1 MTSNGKI
8 KILYIISSTGF
19 SGAEKLLL
27 DLISKLDKDKFD
39 ITTVCILNNKK
50 LEDKFLESGYDI
62 KFIIKG
68 KNLLGFV
75 NKLSKFIKDN
85 EFDIVHTHL
94 FGADVFGGIAA
105 KRAGVKKIISTEHN
119 INISEGKIKHFVKG
133 VILRKYF
140 TNVIAISSSVYE
152 YIKEKYGVKPERIV
166 KISNGVDL
174 SKIYWTNI
182 LEGNVIK
189 IGSIGR
195 LTKQKGYDV
204 LIKALPYLNFNF
216 NVVVAGDGEEKNNL
230 INLSNKLKVGD
241 KIDFLGFIDNINSL
255 LTNVDIFVIPSL
267 WEGFGLVAVEALA
280 SGKLVIASNIH
291 GLADII
297 EDGKNGILFNSGDYI
312 DLANKLNYLAKSS
325 RRCKEIA
332 DVGYNSSKN
341 FDIDK
346 MVNLYQEVYL
356 K

>member
-27 DLISKLDKDKFD
+27 DLISKLDKNKFD

-50 LEDKFLESGYDI
+50 LEDKFLERGYSI
-62 KFIIKG
+62 KFIIKN
-68 KNLLGFV
+68 KNLFRFI
-75 NKLSKFIKDN
+75 NKLYKFIKDN

-119 INISEGKIKHFVKG
+119 INISEGKIKHFIKG
-133 VILRKYF
+133 VVLRKCF
-140 TNVIAISSSVYE
+140 TNIIAISDSIHK
-152 YIKEKYGVKPERIV
+152 YIKEKYKVMPERII
-166 KISNGVDL
+166 KISNGIDL
-174 SKIYWTNI
+174 SKVYLTDI
-182 LEGNVIK
+182 LQGDVIK

-216 NVVVAGDGEEKNNL
+216 NVVIAGDGEEKNNL

-241 KIDFLGFIDNINSL
+241 KINFLGFIDNINSL
-255 LTNVDIFVIPSL
+255 LSNVDIFVIPSL
-267 WEGFGLVAVEALA
+267 WEGFGLVAVEASA
-280 SGKLVIASNIH
+280 AGKVVVASNIY

-297 EDGKNGILFNSGDYI
+297 EDNKNGILFNPNDHI
-312 DLANKLNYLAKSS
+312 DLANKLNYLAKNPGK
-325 RRCKEIA
+325 CKEIA
-332 DVGYNSSKN
+332 NNGYISSKN